1 MNEWMIAFLE
11 AIENGSSPIEAE
23 KIADARVSEKA
34 AEPNVD
40 YLSKLKSLIMS
51 RIADGDLTDADL
63 RAIIRVAAG
72 FAGGMSSARKR
83 QEAKAA
89 AEEETLWV
97 GFNLPIETAQN
108 LALSVPG
115 AEPASDLHLTLAYL
129 GPRSNF
135 PSDAID
141 RANAALKN
149 FALSHGPIEICV
161 NGLARFEQ
169 GVLYAPVEGE
179 ELGQLHF
186 EICHALRMVGL
197 YWEPTHEFTP
207 HVTLMYLDPE
217 QDVPSLVPPYVEL
230 MLDSITF
237 NPGNTTYALTT
248 VPSSTQ
254 LQPLMMAEFMEP
266 PSTIPVLPRPGKYE
280 HPSYGTIDM
289 TDERLDRFVDNF
301 KRVVYQDRIPIDL
314 EHDTKLSGAAGW
326 ITDLVKNSDGSVDA
340 RVEWTDMGRTA
351 LERDRYLYVSPEWYS
366 QWASPIDGVKH
377 DDVLIGAALT
387 TRPFFKPPALRSLAA
402 TEERVEMPEKKEMQ
416 VEQSPV
422 VPTSFAE
429 LENKVVSLEAAK
441 AASAKLAE
449 SYAEGL
455 KKANER
461 IAAMEDA
468 AQTRRFND
476 EVLGKSD
483 SNNLR
488 WFGEIESHIR
498 ILKSLAAAEG
508 EDSDAFKA
516 YVAQNRAFA
525 EQMQKSNLFHEVGSS
540 NTGQSSADPQA
551 KINALATAR
560 ASEKNIPFRDALKQV
575 ANENPN
581 LYREAAESARIKV

>member
-1 MNEWMIAFLE
+1 MNEWMSAFLE
-11 AIENGSSPIEAE
+11 AIENGSSPVEAE
-23 KIADARVSEKA
+23 KIADARISDKTSA

-72 FAGGMSSARKR
+72 FAGGMSTARKR
-83 QEAKAA
+83 QEAKVA
-89 AEEETLWV
+89 AEDDSLWV
-97 GFNLPIETAQN
+97 GFNLPIEIAQG
-108 LALSVPG
+108 LALSIPG
-115 AEPASDLHLTLAYL
+115 AEPANRLHVTLAYL
-129 GPRSNF
+129 GPRVNF
-135 PSDAID
+135 PVDAVD

-149 FALSHGPIEICV
+149 FALSHKPIEICI

-179 ELGQLHF
+179 ELNQLHF

-197 YWEPTHEFTP
+197 FWEPTHEFTP
-207 HVTLMYLDPE
+207 HVTLMYLQPDQE
-217 QDVPSLVPPYVEL
+217 IPSLVPPYVEFK
-230 MLDSITF
+230 LDSITF
-237 NPGNTTYALTT
+237 NPGSTTY
-248 VPSSTQ
+248 Q
-254 LQPLMMAEFMEP
+254 LGGITSAWDAPLMMAEFIEP
-266 PSTIPVLPRPGKYE
+266 PATIPVLPRPGKYE
-280 HPSYGTIDM
+280 HPSYGTIEM
-289 TDERLDRFVDNF
+289 SDERLDRFVNNF
-301 KRVVYQDRIPIDL
+301 EKVVYQDRVPIDL
-314 EHDTKLSGAAGW
+314 EHETKLSGAAGW

-340 RVEWTDMGRTA
+340 RVEWTDIGRSA
-351 LERDRYLYVSPEWYS
+351 LEKNRYLYVSPEWYT
-366 QWASPIDGVKH
+366 QWTSPIDGVKH

-402 TEERVEMPEKKEMQ
+402 TEEIVEMTK
-416 VEQSPV
+416 VDEQPV
-422 VPTSFAE
+422 NAPTSTQFSE
-429 LENKVVSLEAAK
+429 LESKIVSLEAAK
-441 AASAKLAE
+441 SASEKLAE

-468 AQTRRFND
+468 AQNRRFSD

-483 SNNLR
+483 ANNLR

-516 YVAQNRAFA
+516 YVSQNRAFA
-525 EQMQKSNLFHEVGSS
+525 EQMQKSNLFHEVG
-540 NTGQSSADPQA
+540 TGTTGSASQDPQA
-551 KINALATAR
+551 KINAMAAAR
-560 ASEKNIPFRDALKQV
+560 ASEKGISFRDAIRQI
-575 ANENPN
+575 ANENPD
-581 LYREAAESARIKV
+581 LYREAGRQAAVKA